1 MKQIIKSEINVS
13 EADDC
18 LVDVFGNMSLDSS
31 PNTALFLNQKFE
43 VWEELYNSPNS
54 NVYLVSIPSGISLS
68 EKISDCYKGNLGAV
82 KVVNGSTFC
91 YLLDKE
97 YQILKSL
104 DHPNIVKP
112 LDYKSSD
119 AKDSLSASYMWVP
132 FYKNGELYELVKT
145 REGLGEIDS
154 MKIFWQI
161 ISAIEYLHEQNI
173 VHRDIKLENILLD
186 DFMAAQLIDFGF
198 SYKLDTDLERD
209 SGKNNFRM
217 YWKSTMRYAKLHGTG
232 AYWVYGKEWY
242 WAFIYR

>member
-1 MKQIIKSEINVS
+1 MEFHS
-13 EADDC
+13 
-18 LVDVFGNMSLDSS
+18 
-31 PNTALFLNQKFE
+31 QKK
-43 VWEELYNSPNS
+43 N
-54 NVYLVSIPSGISLS
+54 
-68 EKISDCYKGNLGAV
+68 SDCYKGSLGAV